1 MTGRTKTGATHMQVE
16 VQPPAV
22 RGGRVRFAWDQDV
35 PSTTQ
40 LAHRWTIRYI
50 GVPLRRVLRRTT
62 RALLYDVLLSV
73 QLPLWLHDAD
83 TVTVVLPEHV
93 PQARLDFWRAYH
105 DADGV
110 TFEVPPEPD
119 HGAEAPLAS
128 EQRPLQQQR
137 RVAVTFG
144 GGKDSTLALEVLR
157 LKRSASQVML
167 LHAIHPQ
174 VPGWRAM
181 VRAVWRSV
189 RHIVAPPALRQR
201 APVQLAVTD
210 HICLRTA
217 AAPGPH
223 INIYGPVMLPA
234 LIHRRVQDVVFSNS
248 VMGYRVTPRTDGS
261 LRFTN
266 PTGRPERL
274 DHLRDYLEQEVGW
287 GVQVECTHRAIV
299 EYLSYG
305 VLKERFPEAFEK
317 IVMCPRYRAS
327 GRFCADCSKCLEF
340 TVFGLSTGYA
350 TPDLDYSRLFES
362 DRVERIAA
370 RARELVDV
378 VAPHGNGPYDRA
390 IGTATH
396 FAGWC
401 HALSKIDMDGLP
413 VALTPRALENLQ
425 AIVAVWGRQP
435 FGAVQRVDPEA
446 VAACGPY
453 GTEVAAVVAASQLV
467 AEAPP
472 SDGILLVGDTPAEFD
487 HTARMPT
494 PALDAWAERWLT
506 TVPSSR

>member
-1 MTGRTKTGATHMQVE
+1 MHVE
-16 VQPPAV
+16 VQLPAV

-35 PSTTQ
+35 PSTVQ
-40 LAHRWTIRYI
+40 YAHRWTIRYV
-50 GVPLRRVLRRTT
+50 GVPLRKVLRRAT

-73 QLPLWLHDAD
+73 QLPLWMQDAD

-93 PQARLDFWRAYH
+93 PEARLEFWRAYH
-105 DADGV
+105 DAKGV
-110 TFEVPPEPD
+110 TFEVPPPAP
-119 HGAEAPLAS
+119 GQPTQVPLAS
-128 EQRPLQQQR
+128 ETRPTDGKR

-157 LKRSASQVML
+157 LTRSASQVML

-201 APVQLAVTD
+201 APVQLALTD
-210 HICLRTA
+210 HMCLRTP

-223 INIYGPVMLPA
+223 VNVYGPVMLPA

-248 VMGYRVTPRTDGS
+248 VMGYRVTPRKDGS

-287 GVQVECTHRAIV
+287 GIQVECTHRAIV

-305 VLKERFPEAFEK
+305 VLKEQFPEAFEK
-317 IVMCPRYRAS
+317 IVMCPRYRAR

-340 TVFGLSTGYA
+340 AVFGLSTGYA
-350 TPDLDYSRLFES
+350 TPDLDYSRLLES
-362 DRVERIAA
+362 ERVERITA
-370 RARELVDV
+370 RARELADV

-401 HALSKIDMDGLP
+401 HALSKIDMDDLP
-413 VALTPRALENLQ
+413 ITLTPRALENLE
-425 AIVAVWGRQP
+425 AIVAVWGRHP
-435 FGAVQRVDPEA
+435 FGAVQRVDADA
-446 VAACGPY
+446 VAACGPF
-453 GTEVAAVVAASQLV
+453 GKEVAAVVAASQLV

-472 SDGILLVGDTPAEFD
+472 SDDILLVGDKPVEFD
-487 HTARMPT
+487 HAARMPT
-494 PALDAWAERWLT
+494 PALDAWAERWL
-506 TVPSSR
+506 SAESRSQRLR